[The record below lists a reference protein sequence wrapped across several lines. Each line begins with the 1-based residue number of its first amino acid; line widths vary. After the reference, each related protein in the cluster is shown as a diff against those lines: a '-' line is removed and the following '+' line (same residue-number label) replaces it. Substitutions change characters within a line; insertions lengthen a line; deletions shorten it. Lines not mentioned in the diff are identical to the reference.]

1 MKINVTIDTSE
12 LYGEEDSSFNEVI
25 KHEIAREV
33 KTQILK
39 DWNEKIKAEFNQAVI
54 EEIQSQKKEFI
65 TDTMNYLIVNAKVK
79 KQYGSDTMISIADWI
94 KDELERTHLSQ
105 GSVKDY
111 LDKQIKTTTDSIS
124 KALKER
130 YDMLFAS
137 QIVSKLHEN
146 KMLKDDVARLLL
158 KDDTNQS

>member
-1 MKINVTIDTSE
+1 MKIHVTIDTSE
-12 LYGEEDSSFNEVI
+12 LYGEEDSSFDEMV

-39 DWNEKIKAEFNQAVI
+39 DWNEKIKAEFNEAVI
-54 EEIQSQKKEFI
+54 KEVQSQKQQFI
-65 TDTMNYLIVNAKVK
+65 TDTMTDLIVNAKVK
-79 KQYGSDTMISIADWI
+79 KLYSSGEMVSIADWI

-111 LDKQIKTTTDSIS
+111 LDKQIKVTTDSIS

-158 KDDTNQS
+158 GDDTNQP